1 MPQIGRGAAAVQH
14 GRSGGKNWIGYNK
27 RMTGSITPTVAA
39 AALPAIPVIDIRH
52 GGPADHARQRVDAAR
67 ALRAACLGL
76 FPAPLHAALPLFDRA
91 ARRSLE
97 RSGSPY
103 VAEIARIAEILDRSG
118 VWLLNASY
126 QWACTALA
134 REEVGVPWLVR
145 TLDWP
150 FRGLGR
156 HVEVA
161 HMRGEAGEF
170 FSITWPGYVGALTAM
185 APGRFAACLNQA
197 PLRRRFHHRW
207 LRLGDLVAN
216 GVATWVHDG
225 RLPPD
230 QLLRL
235 AFERCGDYG
244 AARRMLETTPV
255 ARPAIFT
262 LIGCVAG
269 ERCVIERTETDFVTR
284 EHDTSA
290 ANDWL
295 PQRPHWEG
303 RIGIRRFL
311 TSSYEDATNY
321 SCARR
326 EALAGWDGPMTDR
339 SFGWLCA
346 PVLNPYTRL
355 ATALCP
361 ASGTLRVI
369 GYDDVGAE
377 LPAPVTQLCEIEGVA
392 QFA

>member
-1 MPQIGRGAAAVQH
+1 MEHDRSPSVISSAAV
-14 GRSGGKNWIGYNK
+14 
-27 RMTGSITPTVAA
+27 AA
-39 AALPAIPVIDIRH
+39 VPAIPVTDIRQ
-52 GGPADHARQRVDAAR
+52 GGPADHARQRLEQAL
-67 ALRAACLGL
+67 ALRAACLGF
-76 FPAPLHAALPLFDRA
+76 FPAGLHAALPLFDRA
-91 ARRSLE
+91 ARRSLQ
-97 RSGSPY
+97 RSRSPY
-103 VAEIARIAEILDRSG
+103 LAEIARIAEILDCSG

-134 REEVGVPWLVR
+134 RDEGGVPWLIR

-161 HMRGEAGEF
+161 HMRGESGEF

-185 APGRFAACLNQA
+185 APSRFAACLNQA
-197 PLRRRFHHRW
+197 PLRRRFRHRW
-207 LRLGDLVAN
+207 LRPCDFAVNAVA
-216 GVATWVHDG
+216 GWVDDG

-235 AFERCGDYG
+235 VFERCADYG
-244 AARRMLETTPV
+244 AARRMLESTPV

-262 LIGCVAG
+262 LVGCSAG

-284 EHDTSA
+284 QHDTSA
-290 ANDWL
+290 ANDWV
-295 PQRPHWEG
+295 PQRPRWEG
-303 RIGIRRFL
+303 RIGTRRFL
-311 TSSYEDATNY
+311 ISTFEEATNY

-326 EALAGWDGPMTDR
+326 ETLAGWDGAMTDR
-339 SFGWLCA
+339 SFGWLCR

-355 ATALCP
+355 AAALCP
-361 ASGTLRVI
+361 ASGVLRVI

-377 LPAPVTQLCEIEGVA
+377 LPAPVTQLCEIEA
-392 QFA
+392 AEQFA

>member
-1 MPQIGRGAAAVQH
+1 M
-14 GRSGGKNWIGYNK
+14 K
-27 RMTGSITPTVAA
+27 GSISPSVVP

-103 VAEIARIAEILDRSG
+103 VAEIARIAEILDCSG

-134 REEVGVPWLVR
+134 REEAGVPWLIR

-161 HMRGEAGEF
+161 HMCGHAGEF
-170 FSITWPGYVGALTAM
+170 LSVTWPGYVGGLTAM
-185 APGRFAACLNQA
+185 APARFAACLNQA
-197 PLRRRFHHRW
+197 PLRRRFRHRW
-207 LRLGDLVAN
+207 LRLCDLAAN
-216 GVATWVHDG
+216 AVATWVDEG

-235 AFERCGDYG
+235 TFERCGDYG
-244 AARRMLETTPV
+244 AAKRMLESAPI

-262 LIGCVAG
+262 LIGCAAG
-269 ERCVIERTETDFVTR
+269 ERCVIERTETGFVTR
-284 EHDTSA
+284 QHDTSA
-290 ANDWL
+290 ANDWV
-295 PQRPHWEG
+295 PQRPCWEG
-303 RIGIRRFL
+303 RIGVRRFL
-311 TSSYEDATNY
+311 TSTYEEATNY

-326 EALAGWDGPMTDR
+326 EALAGWGGPMTDR
-339 SFGWLCA
+339 SFGWLCR

-355 ATALCP
+355 AAALCP

-392 QFA
+392 QFAWSTRPTTPATA